1 MYKYRHQVDVY
12 IHIYLQEAQNSPCG
26 TWASKLDDTRSSWLH
41 AGKQQSTDLCAG
53 AVLIG
58 NTNNS

>member
-1 MYKYRHQVDVY
+1 MYKYRRQVNVY
-12 IHIYLQEAQNSPCG
+12 IHIYLQYVQNSPCG
-26 TWASKLDDTRSSWLH
+26 TWASKLDATRSNWLH